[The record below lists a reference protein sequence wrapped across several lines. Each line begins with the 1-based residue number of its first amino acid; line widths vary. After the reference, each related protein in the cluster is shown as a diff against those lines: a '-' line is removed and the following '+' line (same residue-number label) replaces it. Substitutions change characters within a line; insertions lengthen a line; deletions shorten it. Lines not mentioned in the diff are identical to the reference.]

1 MKQNRLPDYKRSDD
15 PSEIGTFINSGIDK
29 CLDLKYGEGMVE
41 FNKVLELDPENVDA
55 LHNKAV
61 GLLKWGFDGF
71 IVATKRYTVGIEI
84 FSHLPN
90 VREDSIQEIK
100 GFLDDFIRIIPF
112 RL

>member
-1 MKQNRLPDYKRSDD
+1 MVNNRLPDYKKSND

-41 FNKVLELDPENVDA
+41 FNKALKLDPENFEA

-61 GLLKWGFDGF
+61 GLLKWGFDGL
-71 IVATKRYTVGIEI
+71 IVGTKRYAAGIDI

-90 VREDSIQEIK
+90 VTEDSIHEIK
-100 GFLDDFIRIIPF
+100 GFLDDFIRIIHL